1 MILLDRIL
9 QTALRLAVLLVVS
22 VLSTVIVW
30 TVLNT
35 PAPLSYFPIGVTS
48 VALMVIAVSAIRRLQ

>member
-9 QTALRLAVLLVVS
+9 QTALGLAVLVVVG
-22 VLSTVIVW
+22 VLSTVVVW
-30 TVLNT
+30 SVLRT

-48 VALMVIAVSAIRRLQ
+48 VTLMVIAVSAIVRLR